1 MAFLFPEAPTSAVNS
16 MMVTL
21 SPWQWVVTGVTCLQS
36 KRFLL
41 IPHFLFLIHVPRE
54 PQERME
60 PLVSEETKETLAL
73 RVPGA
78 SR

>member
-36 KRFLL
+36 KT
-41 IPHFLFLIHVPRE
+41 IPFDTSPFLIHVPRE